1 MVLDVQKGFRSEKSK
16 IEVHCSSFVDLLT
29 VICNSEFSSKKCITE
44 LNGAAD
50 TLITKSQVVNCL
62 RWYCCSNFLWVWVAT
77 LV

>member
-1 MVLDVQKGFRSEKSK
+1 MVLDVQKGFRSEESK
-16 IEVHCSSFVDLLT
+16 IEVHCSLWTGLLA

-62 RWYCCSNFLWVWVAT
+62 R
-77 LV
+77 